1 MADNYFKQLYDIDV
15 SNKIKNKSGINYVSW
30 AAAWAEVKKAFPDAT
45 YKVYEHLIKIVKKTE
60 TEEKLENIQE
70 RTEQRL
76 SNLHK
81 KLKDLEDEISQ
92 LTAEKEDIES
102 KLRVFETALEKL

>member
-1 MADNYFKQLYDIDV
+1 MSEQIRIDV
-15 SNKIKNKSGINYVSW
+15 PDNNYSDEPISEPRRPKIQSHKVS
-30 AAAWAEVKKAFPDAT
+30 T
-45 YKVYEHLIKIVKKTE
+45 GRKKTE